1 MCLLDAQVN
10 VMEGCLCESLFSE
23 KNLVSEAE
31 QDDLTKLEIG
41 GEVGM
46 EVMFLV
52 MPSLQGEEGQVV
64 LVVLSLCSDVML
76 EVEDQG
82 VEGSRVEVSGGV
94 QLHKRAVEGRQ
105 LSEDAHECS
114 SVHFASED
122 EVAYYF
128 FGELCSLGQ
137 ILVVGFEL
145 NG

>member
-31 QDDLTKLEIG
+31 QNDLTKLEIG
-41 GEVGM
+41 GDVGM

-52 MPSLQGEEGQVV
+52 VPSLQGEEGQVV
-64 LVVLSLCSDVML
+64 LAVLRLRSDVML
-76 EVEDQG
+76 EMEDQR

-105 LSEDAHECS
+105 LSEDAHESS
-114 SVHFASED
+114 SVHLASED

-145 NG
+145 NS

>member
-31 QDDLTKLEIG
+31 QNDLTKLEIG

-52 MPSLQGEEGQVV
+52 VLSLQGEEGQVV
-64 LVVLSLCSDVML
+64 LAVLRLRSDVML
-76 EVEDQG
+76 EMEDQR
-82 VEGSRVEVSGGV
+82 VEGSRVEVSGGM
-94 QLHKRAVEGRQ
+94 QLHERAVEGRQ
-105 LSEDAHECS
+105 LSEDAHESS
-114 SVHFASED
+114 SVHLASED
-122 EVAYYF
+122 KVAYDF

-145 NG
+145 NS